1 MLQLLRANFE
11 RTMATVS
18 AKVFEH
24 HKKTDGTYNVKIC
37 VQHKRL
43 RKYLDTT
50 HFVVRKQLT
59 KDFKVKDPFIADK
72 VEQQLRDYRK
82 MISELDDRLDYFTA
96 ESLRDYLRDKDEDV
110 DFIKLCDQH
119 IERLRKE
126 GRTGTANNHRK
137 IRNSLV
143 DYFNRSAVSIKE
155 INSNMLVAYERY
167 LRSERTMTRINQL
180 GNEVTTK
187 EKGLSDSGLHN
198 QMRDLRTLF
207 NAAREHYNNE
217 DLGIYRIKHYPFRK
231 YKVGSPPLTK
241 KRNNTLEQVLTI
253 RDCVTIPGSRAELA
267 KELYMLSFYLCG
279 INAVDLYQ
287 ITERDVRNGRLDYNR
302 SKTQGKRKDN
312 AFISIKIID
321 EAKPLLEKYLGK
333 LRERYSSANALNWAL
348 CKGMEQ
354 LRKLTGIPELTLYWA
369 RHTFANTARN
379 DCRMS
384 KDDVALALNHVDE
397 GNRTTDI
404 YIAKDW
410 KIVDDVQR
418 KVIAQLRKVE
428 IKVMKKKQK
437 ENKTERIAA

>member
-1 MLQLLRANFE
+1 
-11 RTMATVS
+11 MATVS

-24 HKKTDGTYNVKIC
+24 HKKADGTYNVKIC
-37 VQHKRL
+37 VHHKNL
-43 RKYLDTT
+43 RRYLDTN
-50 HFVVRKQLT
+50 HYVVKKQLT
-59 KDFKVKDPFIADK
+59 KDYKIKDPFIADK

-96 ESLRDYLRDKDEDV
+96 DSLRDYLRDKDEDI
-110 DFIKLCDQH
+110 DFIKFCTQH
-119 IERLRKE
+119 IERLKKE
-126 GRTGTANNHRK
+126 GRGGSAKNQSV

-143 DYFNRSAVSIKE
+143 DYFKRPSVSIKE
-155 INSNMLVAYERY
+155 INSNMLMTYERY
-167 LRSERTMTRINQL
+167 LRSERTMTRYNQD
-180 GNEVTTK
+180 NKPVVTT

-198 QMRDLRTLF
+198 HMRDLRTLF
-207 NAAREHYNNE
+207 NAAREMYNNE
-217 DLGIYRIKHYPFRK
+217 DLGIYRIKHYPFKK

-253 RDCVTIPGSRAELA
+253 RDCVTTPGSRAELA

-312 AFISIKIID
+312 AFISIKIVD

-428 IKVMKKKQK
+428 VKVMKKTKK
-437 ENKTERIAA
+437 ESEAGKIAA

>member
-1 MLQLLRANFE
+1 VLIE
-11 RTMATVS
+11 KIMATVS
-18 AKVFEH
+18 AKVYEH
-24 HKKTDGTYNVKIC
+24 HKKADGTYNVKIC
-37 VQHKRL
+37 VHHKSE
-43 RKYLDTT
+43 RKFIDTN
-50 HFVVRKQLT
+50 HFVVKKQLT
-59 KDFKVKDPFIADK
+59 KDFKIKDPFIADK

-82 MISELDDRLDYFTA
+82 MISDLDDRLDYFTA
-96 ESLRDYLRDKDEDV
+96 TSLRDYLRDKDEDI
-110 DFIKLCDQH
+110 DFIKFCTQH
-119 IERLRKE
+119 IERLKKE
-126 GRTGTANNHRK
+126 GRGGSAKNQAV

-143 DYFNRSAVSIKE
+143 DYFKRPSVSIKE
-155 INSNMLVAYERY
+155 INSNMLMAYERY
-167 LRSERTMTRINQL
+167 LRSERTMTRYNQD
-180 GNEVTTK
+180 NKPVVTT

-198 QMRDLRTLF
+198 HMRDLRTLF
-207 NAAREHYNNE
+207 NAARELYNNE
-217 DLGIYRIKHYPFRK
+217 DLGIYRIKHYPFKK

-241 KRNNTLEQVLTI
+241 KRNNTLEQVLII
-253 RDCVTIPGSRAELA
+253 RDCVTKPGSRAELA

-279 INAVDLYQ
+279 MNAVDLYQ
-287 ITERDVRNGRLDYNR
+287 ITERDIRNGRVDYNR
-302 SKTQGKRKDN
+302 SKTEGKRKDN
-312 AFISIKIID
+312 AFISIKIVD

-333 LRERYSSANALNWAL
+333 LRERYSSANCLNWAL
-348 CKGMEQ
+348 SKGMEQ

-428 IKVMKKKQK
+428 IKVMKKIQAMD
-437 ENKTERIAA
+437 ETESIAA

>member
-1 MLQLLRANFE
+1 M
-11 RTMATVS
+11 
-18 AKVFEH
+18 FEH
-24 HKKTDGTYNVKIC
+24 HKKADGTYNVKIC
-37 VQHKRL
+37 IHHKDQ
-43 RKYLDTT
+43 RKYLDTN
-50 HFVVRKQLT
+50 HYVVKKQLT
-59 KDFKVKDPFIADK
+59 KGNKVKDPFIADK
-72 VEQQLRDYRK
+72 VEQLLRDYRK
-82 MISELDDRLDYFTA
+82 IISELDDRLDYFTA
-96 ESLRDYLRDKDEDV
+96 ESLRDYLRDKDEDI
-110 DFIKLCDQH
+110 DFIKFCDQH

-143 DYFNRSAVSIKE
+143 DYFNRTSVSIKE
-155 INSNMLVAYERY
+155 INSNMLMAYERY
-167 LRSERTMTRINQL
+167 MRSERTMTRINQL

-207 NAAREHYNNE
+207 NAARDLYNNE
-217 DLGIYRIKHYPFRK
+217 DLGIYRIKHYPFKK

-253 RDCVTIPGSRAELA
+253 RDCVTTPGSRAELA
-267 KELYMLSFYLCG
+267 KELYMLSFFLCG
-279 INAVDLYQ
+279 MNAVDLYQ
-287 ITERDVRNGRLDYNR
+287 VTERDIRNGRVDYNR
-302 SKTQGKRKDN
+302 SKTEGKRKDN
-312 AFISIKIID
+312 AFISIKILD
-321 EAKPLLEKYLGK
+321 EAKPLLEKYIGK
-333 LRERYSSANALNWAL
+333 LSLRYSTCDGLNWAW
-348 CKGMEQ
+348 CKGMVQ

-384 KDDVALALNHVDE
+384 KDDVALALNHVGE

-428 IKVMKKKQK
+428 IKVMRKYKKRTKHS
-437 ENKTERIAA
+437 AA

>member
-1 MLQLLRANFE
+1 
-11 RTMATVS
+11 MATVS

-24 HKKTDGTYNVKIC
+24 HKKADGTYNVKIC
-37 VQHKRL
+37 VHHKDL
-43 RKYLDTT
+43 RRYLDTN
-50 HFVVRKQLT
+50 HYVVKKQLT
-59 KDFKVKDPFIADK
+59 KDYKIKDPFIADK

-96 ESLRDYLRDKDEDV
+96 DSLRDYLRDKDEDI
-110 DFIKLCDQH
+110 DFIKFCTQH
-119 IERLRKE
+119 VERLKKE
-126 GRTGTANNHRK
+126 GRGGSAKNQAV

-143 DYFNRSAVSIKE
+143 DYFKRPSVSIKE
-155 INSNMLVAYERY
+155 INSNMLMAYERY
-167 LRSERTMTRINQL
+167 LRSERTMTRYNQD
-180 GNEVTTK
+180 NKPVVKT

-198 QMRDLRTLF
+198 HMRDLRTLF
-207 NAAREHYNNE
+207 NAAREIYNNE
-217 DLGIYRIKHYPFRK
+217 DLGIYRIKHYPFKK

-253 RDCVTIPGSRAELA
+253 LDCVTTPGSRAELA

-287 ITERDVRNGRLDYNR
+287 ITERDIRNGRLDYNR
-302 SKTQGKRKDN
+302 SKTRGKRKDN
-312 AFISIKIID
+312 AFISIKIVD
-321 EAKPLLEKYLGK
+321 EAKPLLEKYLDK
-333 LRERYSSANALNWAL
+333 LRERYASAHCLNWSL
-348 CKGMEQ
+348 SKGMEQ

-384 KDDVALALNHVDE
+384 KDDVALALNHVDD

-428 IKVMKKKQK
+428 IKVMKKMQK
-437 ENKTERIAA
+437 ENETENTAA

>member
-1 MLQLLRANFE
+1 
-11 RTMATVS
+11 MATVS
-18 AKVFEH
+18 AKVYEH
-24 HKKTDGTYNVKIC
+24 HKKADGTYNVKIC
-37 VQHKRL
+37 VHHKSE
-43 RKYLDTT
+43 RKFIDTN
-50 HFVVRKQLT
+50 HFVVKKQLT
-59 KDFKVKDPFIADK
+59 KDYKIKDPFIADK

-82 MISELDDRLDYFTA
+82 MISDLDDRLDYFTA
-96 ESLRDYLRDKDEDV
+96 TSLRDYLRDKDEDI
-110 DFIKLCDQH
+110 DFIKFCTQH
-119 IERLRKE
+119 IERLKKE
-126 GRTGTANNHRK
+126 GRGGSAKNQSV

-143 DYFNRSAVSIKE
+143 DYFKRPSISIKE
-155 INSNMLVAYERY
+155 VNSNMLMSYERY
-167 LRSERTMTRINQL
+167 LRSERTMTRYNQD
-180 GNEVTTK
+180 NKPVVTT

-198 QMRDLRTLF
+198 HMRDLRTLF
-207 NAAREHYNNE
+207 NAARELYNNE
-217 DLGIYRIKHYPFRK
+217 DLGIYRVKHYPFKK

-241 KRNNTLEQVLTI
+241 KRNNTLEQVLII
-253 RDCVTIPGSRAELA
+253 RDCVTKPGSRAELA

-279 INAVDLYQ
+279 MNAVDLYQ
-287 ITERDVRNGRLDYNR
+287 IIERDIRNGRVDYNR
-302 SKTQGKRKDN
+302 SKTEGKRKDN
-312 AFISIKIID
+312 AFISIKIVE

-418 KVIAQLRKVE
+418 KVLAQLRKIE
-428 IKVMKKKQK
+428 IKVMKKVQK
-437 ENKTERIAA
+437 ENEIKKIAA

>member
-1 MLQLLRANFE
+1 RKSVTNVLQLLRANFE

-24 HKKTDGTYNVKIC
+24 HKKADGTYNVKIC

-82 MISELDDRLDYFTA
+82 MISELDERLDYFTA
-96 ESLRDYLRDKDEDV
+96 ESLRDYLRDKDEDI
-110 DFIKLCDQH
+110 DFIKFCDQH

-126 GRTGTANNHRK
+126 KHTGTANNHRK

-143 DYFNRSAVSIKE
+143 DYFNRTSVSIKE
-155 INSNMLVAYERY
+155 INSNMLMAYERY
-167 LRSERTMTRINQL
+167 MRSERTMIRVNQL
-180 GNEVTTK
+180 GNEVTTR

-207 NAAREHYNNE
+207 NAARDHYNNE
-217 DLGIYRIKHYPFRK
+217 DLGIYRIKHYPFKK

-241 KRNNTLEQVLTI
+241 KRNNTLEQVVAI
-253 RDCVTIPGSRAELA
+253 RDCVTKPGSRAELA

-279 INAVDLYQ
+279 MNAVDLYQ
-287 ITERDVRNGRLDYNR
+287 ITERDIKNGRLDYNR

-312 AFISIKIID
+312 AFISIKIGD

-354 LRKLTGIPELTLYWA
+354 IRKFTRIPELVPNGA
-369 RHTFANTARN
+369 G
-379 DCRMS
+379 MS
-384 KDDVALALNHVDE
+384 CWVPWKGT
-397 GNRTTDI
+397 GNRKSSTPI
-404 YIAKDW
+404 KDPNSHP
-410 KIVDDVQR
+410 R
-418 KVIAQLRKVE
+418 
-428 IKVMKKKQK
+428 
-437 ENKTERIAA
+437 

>member
-1 MLQLLRANFE
+1 
-11 RTMATVS
+11 MATVS

-24 HKKTDGTYNVKIC
+24 HKKSDGTYNVKIC
-37 VQHKRL
+37 VHHKDL
-43 RKYLDTT
+43 RRYLDTN
-50 HFVVRKQLT
+50 HYVVKKQLT
-59 KDFKVKDPFIADK
+59 KDYKIKDPFIADK

-96 ESLRDYLRDKDEDV
+96 DSLRDYLRDKDEDI
-110 DFIKLCDQH
+110 DFIKFCNQH
-119 IERLRKE
+119 IERLKKE
-126 GRTGTANNHRK
+126 GRGGSAKNQAV

-143 DYFNRSAVSIKE
+143 DYFKRPSVSIKE
-155 INSNMLVAYERY
+155 INSNMLMTYERY
-167 LRSERTMTRINQL
+167 LRSERTMTRYNQD
-180 GNEVTTK
+180 NKPVVTQ
-187 EKGLSDSGLHN
+187 ENGLSDSGLHN
-198 QMRDLRTLF
+198 HMRDLRTLF
-207 NAAREHYNNE
+207 NAAREMYNNE
-217 DLGIYRIKHYPFRK
+217 DLGIYRIKHYPFKK
-231 YKVGSPPLTK
+231 YKVGSPSLTK

-253 RDCVTIPGSRAELA
+253 RDCVTIPESRAELA

-312 AFISIKIID
+312 AFISIKIVD

-428 IKVMKKKQK
+428 IKVMKKIQK
-437 ENKTERIAA
+437 ENKTECIAA

>member
-1 MLQLLRANFE
+1 
-11 RTMATVS
+11 MATVS

-24 HKKTDGTYNVKIC
+24 HRKADGTYNVKIC
-37 VQHKRL
+37 VHHKNL
-43 RKYLDTT
+43 RRYLDTN
-50 HFVVRKQLT
+50 HYVVKKQLT
-59 KDFKVKDPFIADK
+59 KDYKIKDPFIADK

-82 MISELDDRLDYFTA
+82 MISELDEHLDYFTP
-96 ESLRDYLRDKDEDV
+96 ESLRDYLRDKDEDI
-110 DFIKLCDQH
+110 DFIKFCTQH
-119 IERLRKE
+119 IEAVKKE
-126 GRTGTANNHRK
+126 GRKGTAKNQGV
-137 IRNSLV
+137 IRNSLI
-143 DYFNRSAVSIKE
+143 DYFKRTSVSIKE
-155 INSNMLVAYERY
+155 INSNMLMAYERF
-167 LRSERTMTRINQL
+167 LRTERTMTRYNQD
-180 GNEVTTK
+180 GKPVVKT

-198 QMRDLRTLF
+198 HMRDLRTLF
-207 NAAREHYNNE
+207 NAARELYNNE

-253 RDCVTIPGSRAELA
+253 RDCVTKPGSRVELA

-279 INAVDLYQ
+279 MNAVDLYQ
-287 ITERDVRNGRLDYNR
+287 ITEREIRNGRIDYNR
-302 SKTQGKRKDN
+302 SKTEGKRKDN
-312 AFISIKIID
+312 AFISIKIVD

-333 LRERYSSANALNWAL
+333 LSLRYASSDCLNWAL

-354 LRKLTGIPELTLYWA
+354 LRKLTGIPDLTLYWA

-418 KVIAQLRKVE
+418 KVIAQLKKVE
-428 IKVMKKKQK
+428 VKVLKKLQAEKNTDK
-437 ENKTERIAA
+437 AAA

>member
-1 MLQLLRANFE
+1 VLIE
-11 RTMATVS
+11 KIMATVS
-18 AKVFEH
+18 AKVYEH
-24 HKKTDGTYNVKIC
+24 HKKADGTYNVKIC
-37 VQHKRL
+37 VHHKSE
-43 RKYLDTT
+43 RKFIDTN
-50 HFVVRKQLT
+50 HFVVKKQLT
-59 KDFKVKDPFIADK
+59 KDFKIKDPFIADK

-82 MISELDDRLDYFTA
+82 MISDLDDRLDYFTA
-96 ESLRDYLRDKDEDV
+96 TSLRDYLRDKDEDI
-110 DFIKLCDQH
+110 DFIKFCNQH
-119 IERLRKE
+119 IERLKKE
-126 GRTGTANNHRK
+126 GRGGSAKNQAV

-143 DYFNRSAVSIKE
+143 DYFKRASVSIKE
-155 INSNMLVAYERY
+155 INSNMLMAYERY
-167 LRSERTMTRINQL
+167 LRSERTMTRYNQD
-180 GNEVTTK
+180 NKPVVTT

-198 QMRDLRTLF
+198 HMRDLRTLF
-207 NAAREHYNNE
+207 NAARELYNNE
-217 DLGIYRIKHYPFRK
+217 DLGIYRIKHYPFKK

-241 KRNNTLEQVLTI
+241 KRNNTLEQVLII
-253 RDCVTIPGSRAELA
+253 RDCVTKPGSRAELA

-279 INAVDLYQ
+279 MNAVDLYQ
-287 ITERDVRNGRLDYNR
+287 ITKRDIRNGRVDYNR
-302 SKTQGKRKDN
+302 SKTEGKRKDN
-312 AFISIKIID
+312 AFISIKIVD

-333 LRERYSSANALNWAL
+333 LRERYSSANCLNWAL
-348 CKGMEQ
+348 SKGMEQ

-428 IKVMKKKQK
+428 IKVMKKIQAMD
-437 ENKTERIAA
+437 ETESIAA

>member
-1 MLQLLRANFE
+1 
-11 RTMATVS
+11 MATVS
-18 AKVFEH
+18 AKVFDH
-24 HKKTDGTYNVKIC
+24 HRKADGTYNVKIC

-50 HFVVRKQLT
+50 HFVVRKQLP
-59 KDFKVKDPFIADK
+59 KDFKVKYPFIADK
-72 VEQQLRDYRK
+72 VEKQLRDYRK
-82 MISELDDRLDYFTA
+82 IISELDDRLEYFTA

-110 DFIKLCDQH
+110 DFIKFCNQH
-119 IERLRKE
+119 IERLRQEK
-126 GRTGTANNHRK
+126 RRGTANNHRK

-143 DYFNRSAVSIKE
+143 DYFNRSSVSIKE
-155 INSNMLVAYERY
+155 SNSNMLMAYERY
-167 LRSERTMTRINQL
+167 MRSKRTMTRINQL

-207 NAAREHYNNE
+207 TAARDHYNNE
-217 DLGIYRIKHYPFRK
+217 DLGIYRIKHYPFKK

-241 KRNNTLEQVLTI
+241 KRNNTLEQVLII
-253 RDCVTIPGSRAELA
+253 RDCVTKPGSRAELA

-279 INAVDLYQ
+279 MNAVDLYQ
-287 ITERDVRNGRLDYNR
+287 LTERDIRNGRVDYNR
-302 SKTQGKRKDN
+302 SKTEGKRKDN

-321 EAKPLLEKYLGK
+321 EAKPLLEKHIGK
-333 LRERYSSANALNWAL
+333 LSLRYSSYDCLNWAL

-418 KVIAQLRKVE
+418 RVIAQLKKLEAKIRK
-428 IKVMKKKQK
+428 K
-437 ENKTERIAA
+437 IADSALLEDAAA

>member
-1 MLQLLRANFE
+1 
-11 RTMATVS
+11 MATVS

-24 HKKTDGTYNVKIC
+24 HKKSDGTYNVKIC
-37 VQHKRL
+37 VHHKNL
-43 RKYLDTT
+43 RRYLDTN
-50 HFVVRKQLT
+50 HYVVSKQLT
-59 KDFKVKDPFIADK
+59 KDYKIKDPFIADK

-96 ESLRDYLRDKDEDV
+96 DSLRDYLRDKDEDI
-110 DFIKLCDQH
+110 DFIKFCTQH
-119 IERLRKE
+119 IERLKKE
-126 GRTGTANNHRK
+126 GRGGSAKNQAV

-143 DYFNRSAVSIKE
+143 DYFKRPSLSIKE
-155 INSNMLVAYERY
+155 INSNMLMSYERY
-167 LRSERTMTRINQL
+167 LRSERTMTRYNQD
-180 GNEVTTK
+180 NKAVVTT

-198 QMRDLRTLF
+198 HMRDLRTLF
-207 NAAREHYNNE
+207 NAAREMYNNE
-217 DLGIYRIKHYPFRK
+217 DLGIYRIKHYPFKK

-253 RDCVTIPGSRAELA
+253 RDCVTKPGSRAELA

-279 INAVDLYQ
+279 MNAVDLYNLS
-287 ITERDVRNGRLDYNR
+287 ERDIRNGRVDYNR
-302 SKTQGKRKDN
+302 SKTEGKRKDN
-312 AFISIKIID
+312 AFISIKIVD

-333 LRERYSSANALNWAL
+333 LRERYSSANCLNWAL
-348 CKGMEQ
+348 SKGMEQ
-354 LRKLTGIPELTLYWA
+354 LRKLTGIPELTLYWT

-428 IKVMKKKQK
+428 IKVMKKIQK

>member
-1 MLQLLRANFE
+1 
-11 RTMATVS
+11 MATVS

-24 HKKTDGTYNVKIC
+24 HKKADGTYNVKIC
-37 VQHKRL
+37 IHHKDR
-43 RKYLDTT
+43 RKYLDTN
-50 HFVVRKQLT
+50 HYVVKKQLT
-59 KDFKVKDPFIADK
+59 KDNKVKDPFIADK
-72 VEQQLRDYRK
+72 VEQLLRDYRK
-82 MISELDDRLDYFTA
+82 IISELDDRLDYFTA

-110 DFIKLCDQH
+110 DFIKFCDQH
-119 IERLRKE
+119 IERLRQE

-137 IRNSLV
+137 IRNSLI
-143 DYFNRSAVSIKE
+143 DYFNRTSVSIKE
-155 INSNMLVAYERY
+155 INSNMLMAYERY
-167 LRSERTMTRINQL
+167 MRSERIMTRINQL

-207 NAAREHYNNE
+207 NAARDLYNNE
-217 DLGIYRIKHYPFRK
+217 DLGIYRIKHYPFKR
-231 YKVGSPPLTK
+231 YKVGLPPLTK
-241 KRNNTLEQVLTI
+241 KRNNTLEQVLAI
-253 RDCVTIPGSRAELA
+253 RDCVTKPGSRAELA

-279 INAVDLYQ
+279 MNAVDLYQ
-287 ITERDVRNGRLDYNR
+287 LTERDIRNSRVDYNR
-302 SKTQGKRKDN
+302 SKTEGKRKDN
-312 AFISIKIID
+312 AFISIKIVD
-321 EAKPLLEKYLGK
+321 EAKPLLEKYISK
-333 LRERYSSANALNWAL
+333 LSLRYSTCDGLNWAL

-418 KVIAQLRKVE
+418 KVIAQLKKVE
-428 IKVMKKKQK
+428 ARIGKKI
-437 ENKTERIAA
+437 TEKAASEDFAA